1 MAVQRLPDG
10 RVHVPWAE
18 IVMDMHLPQVQPLAA

>member
-1 MAVQRLPDG
+1 MAGRRLPDG

-18 IVMDMHLPQVQPLAA
+18 IVMDMRLPDALAA